1 MSKVN
6 RRKIII
12 LSYLCTI
19 TIQLFYSIVLK
30 GIQNSTIYLL
40 MFIVYSTLTFLTFR
54 GNKIAAWVVIV
65 SILLSGIGAFLIG
78 LFFIAINQ
86 ATIKVTFILLG
97 LYFMYSGIKLL
108 SEVKATGGKSGQ

>member
-6 RRKIII
+6 RRKIIL
-12 LSYLCTI
+12 LSYLCII
-19 TIQLFYSIVLK
+19 TVQLFYSIGLK

-40 MFIVYSTLTFLTFR
+40 MLIVYSILTFLTFR

-78 LFFIAINQ
+78 IFFITINQ
-86 ATIKVTFILLG
+86 VTIKVTFILLG
-97 LYFMYSGIKLL
+97 LYFMYGGIKLL
-108 SEVKATGGKSGQ
+108 SEIKAMSKT